1 MTETSRALGA
11 ALSALHLGLAFVLTQ
26 GFAACAALA
35 AEPAPKLTIS
45 YSEKVGD
52 ELPLWIAAD
61 AGYFKRNGL
70 DVTLRYLPAQEGIP
84 ALLTG
89 QIQMASIGGADVLSA
104 AAQGPKLKF
113 VAGATPVFTFQLWAQ
128 PKHASAKGLRGQ
140 RVGVPSTTG
149 ALYTGTV
156 LALRQLGLK
165 PSDVAITSLGSVPN
179 VNNAL
184 LAGSIVAA
192 ASHPPATYYFKEHGL
207 IEMVD
212 LPHKGI
218 PSIIGGL
225 VAKESYIKA
234 QPMIVGAAVDA
245 IVEAIHREK
254 TDKAFSETELSKYIH
269 ITQQAA
275 LDFTYDFYTKEA
287 APSAMPKASELKVA
301 QEALSATNLKVKNL
315 DLASLIDQSFVKA
328 AEQRMNVQQRP

>member
-1 MTETSRALGA
+1 MTQTTYLRCA
-11 ALSALHLGLAFVLTQ
+11 ASSALCFGLAFVL
-26 GFAACAALA
+26 APALA
-35 AEPAPKLTIS
+35 GSTAAAAAPAPKLTIS

-52 ELPLWIAAD
+52 ELSLWIAKD
-61 AGYFKRNGL
+61 AGYFKQNGL

-89 QIQMASIGGADVLSA
+89 QTQMASIGGADAISA
-104 AAQGPKLKF
+104 AAQGAKLKF

-128 PKHASAKGLRGQ
+128 PKHATANGLKGQ

-192 ASHPPATYYFKEHGL
+192 ASHPPATYYFKQHGL
-207 IEMVD
+207 VDMVD
-212 LPHKGI
+212 LPHKRI
-218 PSIIGGL
+218 PTLIGGL
-225 VAKESYIKA
+225 VVQDSYIKA
-234 QPMIVGAAVDA
+234 QPKIVAAAVTA
-245 IVEAIHREK
+245 IVEATRREK
-254 TDKAFSETELSKYIH
+254 TDKAFAEKAMRKYMNV
-269 ITQQAA
+269 TQQAA
-275 LDFTYDFYTKEA
+275 LDFTYDFYTHDA
-287 APSAMPKASELKVA
+287 APSAMPTAVELKLA
-301 QEALSATNLKVKNL
+301 ADALSVTDPKVKTL
-315 DLASLIDQSFVKA
+315 DLSSLIDQSFVTA
-328 AEQRMNVQQRP
+328 AEARLNKK